1 MTSRIHIFGLLFAAA
16 MALAH
21 GAAAQSVADTMTRW
35 GLTGTWALDCSKP
48 ASDANGYLSYVARSG
63 GKVSHERDFGGG
75 KRDSNDVQRAVTGIG
90 GALEL
95 VVHFPRLNQTRKY
108 TMLMGSDRRI
118 RAMANSRIDGKE
130 QTIRNGRFTHNN
142 GVTPWQTRCR

>member
-1 MTSRIHIFGLLFAAA
+1 
-16 MALAH
+16 
-21 GAAAQSVADTMTRW
+21 
-35 GLTGTWALDCSKP
+35 
-48 ASDANGYLSYVARSG
+48 
-63 GKVSHERDFGGG
+63 
-75 KRDSNDVQRAVTGIG
+75 
-90 GALEL
+90 LEL